1 MWLHLTHKVPDTLE
15 RRMISPT
22 PLSQVVIRF
31 SERGDERALARLAG
45 RDTQSVPN
53 GALLVA
59 EADGEL
65 RAAVPLD
72 GKGAVSDPF
81 HRTADLVRLLELRR
95 DQLESS
101 RATRKPSAR
110 RRQARTRLVP
120 AFVGR
125 LSRR

>member
-1 MWLHLTHKVPDTLE
+1 
-15 RRMISPT
+15 MISPT

-45 RDTQSVPN
+45 RDSQPAPR

-65 RAAVPLD
+65 RAALPLD
-72 GKGAVSDPF
+72 GRGAVADPF
-81 HRTADLVRLLELRR
+81 HPTAELVGLLELRR
-95 DQLESS
+95 SQLAEPDSG
-101 RATRKPSAR
+101 RVR
-110 RRQARTRLVP
+110 RGVRRTRLALVP

-125 LSRR
+125 LARR

>member
-1 MWLHLTHKVPDTLE
+1 
-15 RRMISPT
+15 MISPT

-45 RDTQSVPN
+45 RDSKSVPD

-72 GKGAVSDPF
+72 GRGAVSDPF
-81 HRTADLVRLLELRR
+81 HRTAELVRLLELRR
-95 DQLESS
+95 SQLDS
-101 RATRKPSAR
+101 RHAAR
-110 RRQARTRLVP
+110 RGRARHSRRAARARLVP

-125 LSRR
+125 LARR